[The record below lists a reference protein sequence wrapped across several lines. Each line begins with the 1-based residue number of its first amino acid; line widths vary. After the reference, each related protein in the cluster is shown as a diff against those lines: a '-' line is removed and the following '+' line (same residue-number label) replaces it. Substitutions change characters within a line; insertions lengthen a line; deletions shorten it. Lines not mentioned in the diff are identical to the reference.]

1 MPDREKVID
10 NLQAIKTFFA
20 SKAIDEKDEIT
31 REAFVDSQ
39 SIIDNALALMKE
51 QEAII
56 EQYRR
61 ADGFLA
67 VHGWKWEGRWE

>member
-1 MPDREKVID
+1 MMPDREKVID

-51 QEAII
+51 QN
-56 EQYRR
+56 
-61 ADGFLA
+61 
-67 VHGWKWEGRWE
+67 

>member
-1 MPDREKVID
+1 MMPDREKVID

-67 VHGWKWEGRWE
+67 VHGWKWEGR